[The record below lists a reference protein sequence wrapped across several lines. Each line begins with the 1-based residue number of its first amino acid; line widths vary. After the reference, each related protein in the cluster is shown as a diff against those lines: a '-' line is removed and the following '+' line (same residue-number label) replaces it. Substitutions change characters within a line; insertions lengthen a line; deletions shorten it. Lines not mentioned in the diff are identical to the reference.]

1 MKVSLR
7 LFVLDDHPVA
17 RQGLVSVL
25 ELDSDIDIVG
35 TASSL
40 TDVDTRINAAGP
52 SVVLADLLV
61 GDRRGTELVPMLAE
75 HANGTPPPPVLIFS
89 SVEDPATALDA
100 LERGAAGYVVKTAS
114 METLRD
120 AIHTVADGNVF
131 IDPTLAAEMIGLRVN
146 GAARERD
153 LSKREQELLRL
164 MSTGMTN
171 KQIGAELYLSE
182 KTVKNYLTGA
192 FRKIGVRNRTE
203 AALWARD
210 HLA

>member
-1 MKVSLR
+1 MSLR
-7 LFVLDDHPVA
+7 LFVIDDHPVA

-25 ELDSDIDIVG
+25 ELDAGIDIVG

-40 TDVDTRINAAGP
+40 DEVIDRICAAKP
-52 SVVLADLLV
+52 DLVLADLLI
-61 GDRRGTELVPMLAE
+61 GDRRGTEVVGLLASR
-75 HANGTPPPPVLIFS
+75 ANGTPPPPVLIFS
-89 SVEDPATALDA
+89 SVEEASTALDA
-100 LERGAAGYVVKTAS
+100 LEKGASGYVVKTAS
-114 METLRD
+114 LETLRD
-120 AIHTVADGNVF
+120 AIHTVAEGGNF
-131 IDPTLAAEMIGLRVN
+131 IDPTLAAQMIGLRVN
-146 GAARERD
+146 GPARQRD

-171 KQIGAELYLSE
+171 RQIGGELYLSE

-210 HLA
+210 NLA